1 MVVRI
6 RIDSKDVQK
15 SLMNAPKKL
24 RALAQKK
31 MRPITKSLTKQA
43 KATAPQKTGR
53 LKRAIYGRTFKN
65 PIRAEV
71 GIPNWVNSSGT
82 GFYYPAF
89 VTGKVA
95 IRIDKPNKFFKV
107 GQTVN
112 YGMTAISPSGNSIVW
127 STPDPRWWFRIES
140 RASKEY
146 PKAMKEAV
154 QEFTKEF

>member
-1 MVVRI
+1 
-6 RIDSKDVQK
+6 
-15 SLMNAPKKL
+15 MNAPKKL

-53 LKRAIYGRTFKN
+53 LKRAIYGRTYKN
-65 PIRAEV
+65 PVRAIV
-71 GIPNWVNSSGT
+71 GIPEWVGSST
-82 GFYYPAF
+82 GYYYPDF

-95 IRIDKPNKFFKV
+95 IRIAKPNQYFKV

-112 YGMTAISPSGNSIVW
+112 YGMTAISPSGNSIAW
-127 STPDPRWWFRIES
+127 TADPRWWFRIES